1 VPSSSGSRRI
11 ETSVTV
17 YQLTLQ
23 EDCLPGLLDREDKG
37 RVVLRNVG
45 SCSLMTKRIVS
56 RLESVTTVNL
66 ALCVRGLFASDGH

>member
-1 VPSSSGSRRI
+1 VPSSSGSRGI

-23 EDCLPGLLDREDKG
+23 EDSLPGLLDLEEKG
-37 RVVLRNVG
+37 RVVLPNVG

-56 RLESVTTVNL
+56 RLKSVRTVNL
-66 ALCVRGLFASDGH
+66 ALCVRRLFASDGH